1 MATNLDLDDRLINE
15 AKRLGNHKTKK
26 AAVTQALQEYI
37 KRHKQL
43 EVLELFGKIEHDT
56 EYNYREARERS

>member
-26 AAVTQALQEYI
+26 SAVTQALQEYI

-43 EVLELFGKIEHDT
+43 EVLELFGKIDHDP
-56 EYNYREARERS
+56 EYDFRDARNQR